1 MLLSALL
8 ASRPILCEI
17 FDPAAL
23 AVVREEEECEDL
35 DDSKE
40 DGADFAAED
49 AFVDSTDDEDDDESD
64 EAAAPWFVIFL
75 LGLGRVGG
83 FDRLGLAPSTEDAEL
98 LPSLSLSFPGVP
110 LFFTFSGKL
119 RAPSFSPKEDECDV
133 TSDVRARLSSF
144 R

>member
-23 AVVREEEECEDL
+23 AVVREEEDPEDL
-35 DDSKE
+35 DEGKE

-49 AFVDSTDDEDDDESD
+49 AVVDSTDDEDDDDESD

-83 FDRLGLAPSTEDAEL
+83 FDRLGLAPSAEDAEL
-98 LPSLSLSFPGVP
+98 LPSLSLSFPGIPV
-110 LFFTFSGKL
+110 FFTFSGKF

-133 TSDVRARLSSF
+133 TPARLSSF